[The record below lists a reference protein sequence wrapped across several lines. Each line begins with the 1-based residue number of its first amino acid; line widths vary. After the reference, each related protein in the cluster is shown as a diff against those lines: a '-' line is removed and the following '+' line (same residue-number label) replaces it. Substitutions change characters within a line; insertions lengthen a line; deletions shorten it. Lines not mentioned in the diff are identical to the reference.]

1 MKKDFLRLWDL
12 TSDEMTSIWKRAAEY
27 KKGLVSDRP
36 LNGKTVGL
44 LFEKPSTRTR
54 VSFEVAVLQTGGHP
68 LFISSRDTQMTRNEP
83 LKDTARVLSRYL
95 DLLVVR
101 TFSHRIIE
109 ELAQYSAVPVINALS
124 DLFHPAQILSD
135 LFTVW
140 ERLGDLEGLKIAWLG
155 DGNNVAH
162 SWMEAACCFP
172 FQLVMACPR
181 GFEPQKEIRQWAR
194 ELAGERITV
203 TQEPLEAVRGA
214 RVINT
219 DVWAS
224 MGQEDQAAERIT
236 FSKAFQLNARLLEQ
250 AHKDCFVLHCL
261 PAHRGEEIT
270 EEVLEGPRSAVFD
283 QAENKLHVHKALLE
297 FILQGRKGL
306 GG

>member
-1 MKKDFLRLWDL
+1 
-12 TSDEMTSIWKRAAEY
+12 
-27 KKGLVSDRP
+27 
-36 LNGKTVGL
+36 
-44 LFEKPSTRTR
+44 
-54 VSFEVAVLQTGGHP
+54 
-68 LFISSRDTQMTRNEP
+68 
-83 LKDTARVLSRYL
+83 VLSRYL

-109 ELAQYSAVPVINALS
+109 ELALYSAIPVINALS

-135 LFTVW
+135 LFTVR
-140 ERLGDLEGLKIAWLG
+140 ERVGDLEGLKIAWLG

-162 SWMEAACCFP
+162 SWMEAACRFP

-181 GFEPQKEIRQWAR
+181 GFEPQKEIRQWAG

-224 MGQEDQAAERIT
+224 MGQEDQAAERIK
-236 FSKAFQLNARLLEQ
+236 FFKAFQLNARLLEQ
-250 AHKDCFVLHCL
+250 AHKDCLVLHCL

-270 EEVLEGPRSAVFD
+270 EEVLEGPHSAVFD
-283 QAENKLHVHKALLE
+283 QAENKMHVHKALLE
-297 FILQGRKGL
+297 FILAG
-306 GG
+306 